1 MERNKTNV
9 QGEGLCPVCTY
20 PLAECVCCA
29 ECGHDCPL
37 DAGEQY
43 CPVCGPAPGE
53 GYNDVRSRGNGMGR
67 NCFYALMTI

>member
-20 PLAECVCCA
+20 ALAECVCCA

-53 GYNDVRSRGNGMGR
+53 G
-67 NCFYALMTI
+67 